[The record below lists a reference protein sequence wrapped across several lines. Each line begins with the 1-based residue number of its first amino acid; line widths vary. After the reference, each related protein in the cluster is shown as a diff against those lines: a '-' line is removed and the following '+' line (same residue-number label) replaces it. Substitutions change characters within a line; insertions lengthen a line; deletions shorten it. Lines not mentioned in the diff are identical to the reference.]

1 MKALSVLLLAICFFA
16 SKSSYSQ
23 NSLNPNL
30 KDSSMHNWGAYM
42 KKFYSQVRLKHN
54 DSAIITGKQIIKLKP
69 KNALI
74 TYEIGELYEKT
85 GDTVTSIEYYKRALV
100 ILNTV
105 LDTMNVK
112 SVNYNFLRLNKA
124 VVLILLGQEKA
135 GDDILRDSYNNE
147 TLYSNKQYDLS
158 LLHMTRKELI
168 YGKAHK

>member
-1 MKALSVLLLAICFFA
+1 MKALSILLLAICFFA
-16 SKSSYSQ
+16 CKSPHSQ
-23 NSLNPNL
+23 SLQNPDLHNRDTH
-30 KDSSMHNWGAYM
+30 DSHFYM
-42 KKFYSQVRLKHN
+42 KKFYSQVHLKQN

-85 GDTVTSIEYYKRALV
+85 GDTVTSVEYYKHALV
-100 ILNTV
+100 ILNAV

-112 SVNYNFLRLNKA
+112 SVDYHFLRLNKA
-124 VVLILLGQEKA
+124 VVLILLGQQKA

-147 TLYSNKQYDLS
+147 VIYSNKQYDLS

-168 YGKAHK
+168 YGKAAK